1 MNLISPTLRKLHNS
15 NRIPRSCSGTFF
27 LVAFFSAAT
36 RHAGV
41 LSSSRLLRAS
51 SGHLFQML
59 SWPGPFLSKF
69 FHVFGDSIQKRC
81 KGVGFDSKAVQGS
94 ALCRSRRELSHVP
107 FLNVYFRIFLHP
119 DGSHE
124 NGFWGFD
131 SKTVQR
137 SALCRSR
144 RELSNECLLA

>member
-1 MNLISPTLRKLHNS
+1 MAKFAKFWGKNRKNSAIFNEKFEIREWSTLRELNNS

-59 SWPGPFLSKF
+59 SWPGSFLSMF
-69 FHVFGDSIQKRC
+69 FLVFRDSIPKWC
-81 KGVGFDSKAVQGS
+81 KGVHFVDLGESFPMNIYLQNLASIQPKTS
-94 ALCRSRRELSHVP
+94 PEKFESLSSRE
-107 FLNVYFRIFLHP
+107 FEFI
-119 DGSHE
+119 
-124 NGFWGFD
+124 
-131 SKTVQR
+131 K
-137 SALCRSR
+137 
-144 RELSNECLLA
+144 